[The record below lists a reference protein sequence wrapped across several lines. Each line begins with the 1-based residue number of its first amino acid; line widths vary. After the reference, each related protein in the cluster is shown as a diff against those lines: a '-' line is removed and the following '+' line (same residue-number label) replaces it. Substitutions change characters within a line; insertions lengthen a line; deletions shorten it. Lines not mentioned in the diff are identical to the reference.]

1 MSLKIIFMGT
11 PEFAVS
17 TLKSL
22 YESKH
27 KLQAVYTKP
36 PKKRDRGQKVLAS
49 PVFQFAEKHN
59 ITVRHPKE
67 FSGEEYDFIKNLN
80 TDVVIVVA
88 YGKLIPK
95 LILDLPN
102 CLFINIHASL
112 LPKWRGAAPIQ
123 RAIMNMDE
131 ETGISIMKI
140 ISELDAGPVMKTVKL
155 KFLLNYSSGFK
166 FRAIKSS

>member
-67 FSGEEYDFIKNLN
+67 FSEIG
-80 TDVVIVVA
+80 
-88 YGKLIPK
+88 
-95 LILDLPN
+95 
-102 CLFINIHASL
+102 
-112 LPKWRGAAPIQ
+112 
-123 RAIMNMDE
+123 RAH
-131 ETGISIMKI
+131 
-140 ISELDAGPVMKTVKL
+140 V
-155 KFLLNYSSGFK
+155 
-166 FRAIKSS
+166 